1 MTAFWLWLIVA
12 GAFALAEILTLA
24 LFAAF
29 LALAALGSALA
40 AILGLSVLVQA
51 IVFGLVGVGGILV
64 ARPLL
69 LPWVR
74 KRPWPVFVSGAQG
87 MIGQQATLTEPIV
100 GMDQPGHVKI
110 TGESWPAITADGT
123 PLPANTLVRV
133 TALRGAT
140 LVVEALP
147 QPKSRAL

>member
-1 MTAFWLWLIVA
+1 MSAFWLWLIVA

-29 LALAALGSALA
+29 LALAALGAALA
-40 AILGLSVLVQA
+40 AILGLSALVQA
-51 IVFGLVGVGGILV
+51 IVFGIVGVGGILV

-74 KRPWPVFVSGAQG
+74 KRPWPVFVSGAEG
-87 MIGQQATLTEPIV
+87 MIGQQANLTEPIV
-100 GMDQPGHVKI
+100 GRDQPGHVRI
-110 TGESWPAITADGT
+110 AGESWPALTVDGT

-133 TALRGAT
+133 TALRSAT

-147 QPKSRAL
+147 QPKSRTI